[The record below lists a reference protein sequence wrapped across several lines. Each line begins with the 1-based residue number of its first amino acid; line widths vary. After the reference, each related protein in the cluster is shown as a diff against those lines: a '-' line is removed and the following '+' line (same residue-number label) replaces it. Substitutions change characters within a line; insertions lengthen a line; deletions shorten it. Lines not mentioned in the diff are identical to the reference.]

1 MQRVNI
7 INVTDKGELIMSN
20 EVEKENSTVEEN
32 SARETQNYTYSDYV
46 KLIEIENKAIAD
58 FDNQI
63 EKVAKDI
70 EDLELQ
76 IDLEE
81 TKKLNE
87 IKAKYEQAIALKRS
101 KETELEGLTQE
112 ANRKRAYLE
121 ELKSDSGEASI
132 SNNGV
137 YPISVEKTETKKEE
151 AITIG
156 EISFSVEEG
165 ATFNYQEVT
174 RIIKALKDISRDGSR
189 QFIDENI
196 DYLDNNSKQRIIKE
210 LDLDPIEDKLA
221 FLDDV

>member
-1 MQRVNI
+1 
-7 INVTDKGELIMSN
+7 MSN

-32 SARETQNYTYSDYV
+32 GGRETQNYTYSDYV
-46 KLIEIENKAIAD
+46 KLIEIENKAITD
-58 FDNQI
+58 FDNRI

-70 EDLELQ
+70 EDLDLQ

-87 IKAKYEQAIALKRS
+87 IKVKYEQAIALTRS
-101 KETELEGLTQE
+101 KETQLEDLTQE
-112 ANRKRAYLE
+112 ADRKRAYLE
-121 ELKSDSGEASI
+121 ELKSDSEEAPI

-137 YPISVEKTETKKEE
+137 YPISVETETKKEE
-151 AITIG
+151 TITIG

-165 ATFNYQEVT
+165 VTFNYQEVT

-196 DYLDNNSKQRIIKE
+196 DYFDNNSKQRIIKE

-221 FLDDV
+221 FLDDIQSIDCHQQLIY